1 MARIEWTLLCELA
14 FLDQQKRLCIVGV
27 TTELPV
33 PRLPL
38 AVNQLM
44 LVARLADLRKTEE
57 IEVAA
62 GVTSPAG
69 IWKTPPRGDGL
80 VIEMAHGYIFVTL
93 RGLPLQEEGVHTFS
107 LMVSGRP
114 PVSLDVPVVMARR
127 ALKPDVH

>member
-14 FLDQQKRLCIVGV
+14 FLDHQERLCVVGV
-27 TTELPV
+27 TNQLPV

-44 LVARLADLRKTEE
+44 LVARLADLRKTEQL
-57 IEVAA
+57 EVAA

-69 IWKTPPRGDGL
+69 IWKTPPHGEGIL
-80 VIEMAHGYIFVTL
+80 IEMAREYIFVTL

-107 LMVSGRP
+107 LLVSGQP
-114 PVSLDVPVVMARR
+114 PVSIEVPVVMARR
-127 ALKPDVH
+127 ALRPDVH